1 MKTTYTVKS
10 RKDGFIWQFKYHLN
24 GNLYSFTVLE
34 GSLSGTQMKWLFGTD
49 NFPALEV
56 IMKEKWMK
64 NLKANFEISI
74 GEPDLTF
81 EAFWNAYNNKVG
93 KKKMAENTWNKL
105 SKASK
110 IKALQAIS
118 SYNKYLSR
126 KPGIDKAHATTYL
139 NQEYWGNE
147 WKSAI

>member
-24 GNLYSFTVLE
+24 GDLYSFTILE
-34 GSLSGTQMKWLFGTD
+34 GKLNDNQVKWLFESC
-49 NFPALEV
+49 NFPAIEV
-56 IMKEKWMK
+56 LMKTRWMVK
-64 NLKANFEISI
+64 LKKNFEITI
-74 GEPDLTF
+74 GEPDLSF

-105 SKASK
+105 SKANK

-139 NQEYWGNE
+139 NQEYWENE
-147 WKSAI
+147 WKSAV